1 METKNPSA
9 VSVIAKLNKTNAV
22 DIATLGEVKN
32 AFVSNYNLCNK
43 GSMGEL
49 AYHRQLAYFNQ
60 AIQNSADLQKAD
72 KFSLYACFIN
82 AAVNDYSLDPAD
94 DEVYLLAL
102 KGKAVL
108 WRQAG
113 AHIKRLKKS
122 GQLHYADQVRFV
134 YDGDDFEVQS
144 GRVTKHIEKFKSETI
159 IVAYV
164 RFVIDEKGTDRYF
177 IYRKSDWEAWKS
189 KAPNKTL
196 WESGI
201 NKQPDPGFLRTKIV
215 KHAAKEKV
223 WATGQKPMGAEIFTD
238 VEIEELEDVPVQNGQ
253 LPTDTFISEPI
264 GVEIEEEKPEEL
276 EPTLEVKVACALED
290 ISVYTTS
297 QQVIDY
303 CKKLPEEVRND
314 DTFRKAVSAYIK
326 DIDKPKA
333 KPVYVEPAPVDDDIP
348 F

>member
-1 METKNPSA
+1 METTNPSA
-9 VSVIAKLNKTNAV
+9 VTVIAKLNKTNAV
-22 DIATLGEVKN
+22 DIATLSEVKN

-60 AIQNSADLQKAD
+60 AIQASKDLQAAD
-72 KFSLYACFIN
+72 RFSLYACFIN

-144 GRVTKHIEKFKSETI
+144 GRVTKHIERFKTETI

-189 KAPNKTL
+189 KAPNKSL
-196 WESGI
+196 WEGGI

-223 WATGQKPMGAEIFTD
+223 WATGQKPMGAEIFTE
-238 VEIEELEDVPVQNGQ
+238 VEIEDPDEVVQNGQ

-264 GVEIEEEKPEEL
+264 GEVAEVEQ

-303 CKKLPEEVRND
+303 CKELPEDVRTD
-314 DTFRKAVSAYIK
+314 ATLRKAVAAYLK
-326 DIDKPKA
+326 DLEKPKERI
-333 KPVYVEPAPVDDDIP
+333 V
-348 F
+348 